1 MNTVRK
7 TLLTSSASAPSVD
20 RARRRVALVVDA
32 DSDVRELYRRLLA
45 PAGYDVRE
53 ATDGRE
59 GLARVY
65 IDRPDVL
72 IADAQL
78 PFIAGD
84 ELCELLRR
92 DPQTARL
99 PLLLVTATRLVDSPR
114 ASDGVAADAVLVKP
128 FPPEALVQHVTALDR
143 RRAAV
148 PAANV
153 LGPRRADGDAGHAT
167 VGRLR
172 KHFVTRQPPLTPPAL
187 RCPSCDTPLRYDRS
201 HIGGVG
207 ARGREQW
214 DEFVCPRCGIFQYRH
229 RTRTLR
235 PI

>member
-84 ELCELLRR
+84 EL
-92 DPQTARL
+92 
-99 PLLLVTATRLVDSPR
+99 
-114 ASDGVAADAVLVKP
+114 
-128 FPPEALVQHVTALDR
+128 
-143 RRAAV
+143 
-148 PAANV
+148 
-153 LGPRRADGDAGHAT
+153 
-167 VGRLR
+167 
-172 KHFVTRQPPLTPPAL
+172 
-187 RCPSCDTPLRYDRS
+187 
-201 HIGGVG
+201 
-207 ARGREQW
+207 
-214 DEFVCPRCGIFQYRH
+214 
-229 RTRTLR
+229 
-235 PI
+235 